1 MDDFL
6 QKIQNIKEQKLGE
19 FKESLIEV
27 QNRELDPIKR
37 EEVSLKNLVNQ
48 KSEQSKALKESRAE
62 FIVKSNKMTIQ
73 SSVKKEL
80 IEKFVDDYIQNL
92 FNDSARA
99 KDLFLKNLGN
109 INDEKGTLHI
119 DERSYSLIK
128 NDLKE
133 SWDVKIDN
141 KIKGFIFESQ
151 TVSIEMT
158 EEVVRKDI
166 YDNNKTALNQI
177 LFE

>member
-19 FKESLIEV
+19 LKESLTEV
-27 QNRELDPIKR
+27 QNRELDPIRR
-37 EEVSLKNLVNQ
+37 EEESLKNLVNQ

-62 FIVKSNKMTIQ
+62 FIVKSNKMTVQ

-80 IEKFVDDYIQNL
+80 IEKFVDDYIHTL
-92 FNDSARA
+92 FNDSSKV
-99 KDLFLKNLGN
+99 KDLLIRNLEK
-109 INDEKGTLHI
+109 ISDEKGTLNI
-119 DERSYSLIK
+119 DEKSYALVKHEI
-128 NDLKE
+128 KE

-141 KIKGFIFESQ
+141 KIKGFVFESQ

-158 EEVVRKDI
+158 EDVVRKDI
-166 YDNNKTALNQI
+166 YENNKTALNQI